1 MRHQS
6 AGAHHS
12 ICRVVALVA
21 AGIAS
26 ATGVTFADIT
36 PAGSAAVNTAAIQ
49 SAIDAAAVA
58 NPAGTVTLGNGT
70 FEINSQLMVTGGV
83 TLVGQGWDNTI
94 IKQTANGQRVATLDD
109 NSKLEGVTITG
120 GRMSVNWA
128 HGAGLLVNAG
138 TVSWCCVSNNVH
150 TGRNI
155 HGGGVSIIS
164 GAIDHSIIAFNQ
176 SGTYTSVGGGI
187 GIPQGYNTVLID
199 TCLIYG
205 NTSSVSVGDGAY
217 SGGAGFGNIT
227 GDPDVTIRNTTIADN
242 TAKGKGG
249 GIRASGSKVKLVN
262 SIVYG
267 NTAETGNDIHGTLAS
282 GSSNNLF
289 DVDPLFLNAEG
300 NDYRIDVE
308 SPAVRAGITYEGIG
322 NDLDGNAF
330 AATPS
335 IGCYEYIGE
344 LMVVRPVF
352 TPAPGVTFTPSLTV
366 SLSCP
371 TEGATIRY
379 TTDGSDP
386 TDSSNIYSAQF
397 IISTTTI
404 IKARA
409 YKSGMLPSKI
419 VIAEY
424 TRGSSTSPVL
434 GTVTVEPSATV
445 AVISADIDSVG
456 NNLATSCEVYLALGT
471 DYGSYCAAT
480 LIDPEA
486 VDSFSYVIPGLVPE
500 RTYYY
505 ELTVINNAQVP
516 QAITTRGN
524 FTTTAKAALQPVAGD
539 AAATRARIQEA
550 IDMASLESPAG
561 TVVLAGDLFEID
573 TQLMVT
579 GGVTLVGQG
588 WDKTIV
594 KQTAT
599 TAAADKRVMT
609 IDGGSTV
616 ERLAITGGK
625 VAGSNYQFGGGALVL
640 DGTISWCCIT
650 NNSITGNNTKY
661 GGGVAFA
668 EGHGGRIDH
677 SIIADNLA
685 STAFGVEQGGGGIG
699 VYKPFGP
706 VTVESCLVWTN
717 RAVLSNASDG
727 RNHFG
732 RGGGIGIDL
741 QAQNN
746 PVTILN
752 TTIVGNVAGEA
763 GCTNGVSK
771 GGAIFTTGDS
781 KSKFAMTN
789 CIVAFNTTMDTN
801 VTMSLQYAGGVDYCF
816 FDVVD
821 DILGANSKTGDPL
834 FRNVAKGD
842 YRLRVKSP
850 CVDAGY
856 KCEWMTDAS
865 LSLDGKPRIMGRG
878 PDMGCYETNHSGF
891 SISLR

>member
-1 MRHQS
+1 
-6 AGAHHS
+6 
-12 ICRVVALVA
+12 
-21 AGIAS
+21 
-26 ATGVTFADIT
+26 
-36 PAGSAAVNTAAIQ
+36 
-49 SAIDAAAVA
+49 
-58 NPAGTVTLGNGT
+58 
-70 FEINSQLMVTGGV
+70 
-83 TLVGQGWDNTI
+83 
-94 IKQTANGQRVATLDD
+94 
-109 NSKLEGVTITG
+109 
-120 GRMSVNWA
+120 
-128 HGAGLLVNAG
+128 
-138 TVSWCCVSNNVH
+138 
-150 TGRNI
+150 
-155 HGGGVSIIS
+155 
-164 GAIDHSIIAFNQ
+164 
-176 SGTYTSVGGGI
+176 
-187 GIPQGYNTVLID
+187 
-199 TCLIYG
+199 
-205 NTSSVSVGDGAY
+205 
-217 SGGAGFGNIT
+217 
-227 GDPDVTIRNTTIADN
+227 
-242 TAKGKGG
+242 
-249 GIRASGSKVKLVN
+249 
-262 SIVYG
+262 
-267 NTAETGNDIHGTLAS
+267 
-282 GSSNNLF
+282 
-289 DVDPLFLNAEG
+289 
-300 NDYRIDVE
+300 
-308 SPAVRAGITYEGIG
+308 
-322 NDLDGNAF
+322 
-330 AATPS
+330 
-335 IGCYEYIGE
+335 
-344 LMVVRPVF
+344 
-352 TPAPGVTFTPSLTV
+352 
-366 SLSCP
+366 
-371 TEGATIRY
+371 
-379 TTDGSDP
+379 
-386 TDSSNIYSAQF
+386 
-397 IISTTTI
+397 
-404 IKARA
+404 
-409 YKSGMLPSKI
+409 
-419 VIAEY
+419 
-424 TRGSSTSPVL
+424 
-434 GTVTVEPSATV
+434 
-445 AVISADIDSVG
+445 
-456 NNLATSCEVYLALGT
+456 
-471 DYGSYCAAT
+471 
-480 LIDPEA
+480 
-486 VDSFSYVIPGLVPE
+486 
-500 RTYYY
+500 
-505 ELTVINNAQVP
+505 
-516 QAITTRGN
+516 
-524 FTTTAKAALQPVAGD
+524 
-539 AAATRARIQEA
+539 
-550 IDMASLESPAG
+550 MASLESPAG

-650 NNSITGNNTKY
+650 NNSVTGNNTKY

-752 TTIVGNVAGEA
+752 TTIVGNAAGEA

-789 CIVAFNTTMDTN
+789 CIVACNTTVDTN

>member
-12 ICRVVALVA
+12 IYRIAALVA

-36 PAGSAAVNTAAIQ
+36 PAGSAAENTAAIQ

-58 NPAGTVTLGNGT
+58 NPVGTVTLGNGT
-70 FEINSQLMVTGGV
+70 FEIDSQLMVTGGV

-94 IKQTANGQRVATLDD
+94 IKQTASGQRVATLKDD
-109 NSKLEGVTITG
+109 STLRGVTTTG
-120 GRMSVNWA
+120 GKLTSNWDN
-128 HGAGLLVNAG
+128 GAGVYVNNG
-138 TVSWCCVSNNVH
+138 TVSWCKIINNKSTATHNVWGAGVH
-150 TGRNI
+150 VT
-155 HGGGVSIIS
+155 S
-164 GAIDHSIIAFNQ
+164 GTIDHSVVAFNELTAKA
-176 SGTYTSVGGGI
+176 SGGGGI
-187 GIPQGYNTVLID
+187 GTYNTSGNIVID
-199 TCLIYG
+199 TCLVYG
-205 NTSSVSVGDGAY
+205 NVANGSDSKSK
-217 SGGAGFGNIT
+217 GGGICINMGSPT
-227 GDPDVTIRNTTIADN
+227 VLVRNTTITGNSAN
-242 TAKGKGG
+242 GSGG
-249 GIRASGSKVKLVN
+249 GFCNGSNGNKMTFVN
-262 SIVYG
+262 TIVTG
-267 NTAETGNDIHGTLAS
+267 NTATSDNDIHGTLAS
-282 GSSNNLF
+282 DSSNNIV
-289 DVDPLFLNAEG
+289 DVDPLFLDAES
-300 NDYRIDVE
+300 NDYHIDVE
-308 SPAVRAGITYEGIG
+308 SPAVRAGVTYEGIG
-322 NDLDGNAF
+322 NDLDGNTF

-386 TDSSNIYSAQF
+386 TDSSTAYSSA
-397 IISTTTI
+397 ISINATTTF
-404 IKARA
+404 KARA

-471 DYGSYCAAT
+471 DYGSYGAAT

-516 QAITTRGN
+516 QTITTRGN

-625 VAGSNYQFGGGALVL
+625 VTGVNYQYGGGALVF

-650 NNSITGNNTKY
+650 NNSIVGNNTKY
-661 GGGVAFA
+661 GGGVGFHK
-668 EGHGGRIDH
+668 GHGGRIDH
-677 SIIADNLA
+677 SIVANNLA
-685 STAFGVEQGGGGIG
+685 SVESGFAVGGGGIG
-699 VYKPFGP
+699 VYEPYGN
-706 VTVESCLVWTN
+706 VVIDSCLVWTN
-717 RAVLSNASDG
+717 RSVTTVGTDNKHAG
-727 RNHFG
+727 Y
-732 RGGGIGIDL
+732 GGGIGVDFNR
-741 QAQNN
+741 QGSS
-746 PVTILN
+746 VTILN
-752 TTIVGNVAGEA
+752 TTIVGNVAGED
-763 GCTNGVSK
+763 GGLDGLSK
-771 GGAIFTTGDS
+771 GAGVCTINDS
-781 KSKFAMTN
+781 KSMLAMTN
-789 CIVAFNTTMDTN
+789 CIIACNATVGTNTTMALN
-801 VTMSLQYAGGVDYCF
+801 YAGGVDYCF
-816 FDVVD
+816 FDVAD
-821 DILGANSKTGDPL
+821 DVLGANSKTGDPL
-834 FRNVAKGD
+834 FRNVARGD
-842 YRLRVKSP
+842 YRLRAKSP
-850 CVDAGY
+850 CIDAGY
-856 KCEWMTDAS
+856 KGEWMTDAS